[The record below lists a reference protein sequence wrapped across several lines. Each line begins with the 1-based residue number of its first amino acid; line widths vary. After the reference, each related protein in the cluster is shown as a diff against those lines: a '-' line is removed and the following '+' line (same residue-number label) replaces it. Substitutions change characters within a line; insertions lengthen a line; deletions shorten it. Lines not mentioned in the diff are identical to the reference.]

1 MANRGNQVSLEVIWL
16 ASLLLSVYFHK
27 PTSGLNSEAEAL
39 LKWKSSIGDQEIL
52 RSWVSP
58 SSNSN
63 VTSPCKWRGITC
75 NDAESV
81 TIINLAYTGLRGTLQ
96 DLDISSF
103 PNLLRLDLK
112 FNKLTGTIPSNIGVL
127 PKLQFLDLST
137 NSFHGTLPLSLANLT
152 LVYELDVSRNNLT
165 GILDPRLFPNG
176 SGSTRT
182 GLVRLQHL
190 LLQSTGLGGRI
201 PEEIGN
207 LKNLSI
213 LDLATNYFNGP
224 LPASMGNLS
233 ELRILILAK
242 NQLSGTIPPSLCSF
256 RKLTELNLL
265 MNKFSGKV
273 PAGLGNL
280 SCLTVLHLAENNLT
294 GNLPPQVCRGG
305 KLVNFSAAFNNFS
318 GPIPVSLKNCRTLF
332 RVRLEYNHLTG
343 TLDQDFGAYPNL
355 TCIDLSFNKLRGN
368 LTQKWGECQNL
379 QVLKIAGNML
389 QGKIPDNIVE
399 LNQLQLLDLSFNQI
413 SGGMPSELGKLSE
426 LFFLSLKANQLSGQV
441 PAGIGELSNLMTLDL
456 STNLLR
462 GPIPPEIG
470 ECSKLQLLNLSKN
483 QLNGTIPYQI
493 GNLKVL
499 QDLLDLSYNQLTGE
513 VPTQFAKLTALECL
527 NMSHNNLSGSIPPSF
542 RDMLGLVSI
551 NFSYNS
557 LVGSIPDSNVF
568 RSADPSVYTNN
579 NDLCGEVQGLRPCDA
594 ATTVMGGRRKK
605 SKVLVMVAAIT
616 SALLFSITIIGVLA
630 FLHQQKFF
638 GSSSRNEDKSKREN
652 PFSVCHFDGKLVYRD
667 IIEATNDMHCIGEGA
682 SAKVYKIEMPGVQ
695 PLAAK
700 KLKFSDRESEMDMA
714 KSFSQEVA
722 ALTRL
727 RHRNIVKFYGFCSQG
742 SHTFLVYELMER
754 GSLSSILS
762 SDTGAK
768 ELQWENRINAIQ
780 SIANALS
787 YMHHDCF
794 PPIIHRDI
802 SSKNV
807 LLNSELEAHVSD
819 FGTSRFL
826 KPDSSNWTTI
836 AGTYGYLAPELAY
849 KMEVTEKSEVYS
861 FGVLAMEILMGKH
874 PAELVSYLQ
883 SSADQS
889 ISLED
894 VLDKRLS
901 PPADMKVVDQ
911 ITIILNV
918 AVSCVSEDPQSR
930 PTMRSVSR
938 LLDME
943 TSSDS
948 IAV

>member
-1 MANRGNQVSLEVIWL
+1 MANRGNQVSLEVILL
-16 ASLLLSVYFHK
+16 ASLLLSVYFYK
-27 PTSGLNSEAEAL
+27 PTSGFNSEAEAL
-39 LKWKSSIGDQEIL
+39 LKWKSSIGDREIL

-75 NDAESV
+75 NDAGSV
-81 TIINLAYTGLRGTLQ
+81 TVINLAYTGLRGTLQ

-112 FNKLTGTIPSNIGVL
+112 FNKLTGIIPSNIGVL
-127 PKLQFLDLST
+127 SKLQFLDLST
-137 NSFHGTLPLSLANLT
+137 NSFHGTLPLTLANLT
-152 LVYELDVSRNNLT
+152 HVYELDVSRNNLT
-165 GILDPRLFPNG
+165 GILDPRLFPDG

-182 GLVRLQHL
+182 GLVSLQRL

-213 LDLATNYFNGP
+213 LDLTTNYFNGP
-224 LPASMGNLS
+224 LPASLGN
-233 ELRILILAK
+233 
-242 NQLSGTIPPSLCSF
+242 SLCSL
-256 RKLTELNLL
+256 RKLTELYLL
-265 MNKFSGKV
+265 KNKFSGTV

-280 SCLTVLHLAENNLT
+280 SSLTVLHLAENNLT

-355 TCIDLSFNKLRGN
+355 TYIDLSFNKLKGK

-389 QGKIPDNIVE
+389 QGQIPDNIVE
-399 LNQLQLLDLSFNQI
+399 LNQLHQLDLSFNQI
-413 SGGMPSELGKLSE
+413 SGGIPSTLGKLSM

-470 ECSKLQLLNLSKN
+470 ECSRLHRLNLSDN

-493 GNLKVL
+493 GNLIGL
-499 QDLLDLSYNQLTGE
+499 QDALDLSYNQLTGE
-513 VPTQFAKLTALECL
+513 VPTQFAKLKALECL
-527 NMSHNNLSGSIPPSF
+527 NMSHNNLSGSIPPLF
-542 RDMLGLVSI
+542 RDMLSLVSI

-557 LVGSIPDSNVF
+557 LVDSLPDSNVF

-579 NDLCGEVQGLRPCDA
+579 KDLCGEVQGLRPCDA
-594 ATTVMGGRRKK
+594 ATTMKGGRRKK
-605 SKVLVMVAAIT
+605 SKVLIMVAAIT

-638 GSSSRNEDKSKREN
+638 GRSSRNEDKSKREN

-667 IIEATNDMHCIGEGA
+667 IIEATNDFDDMHCIGEGA
-682 SAKVYKIEMPGVQ
+682 SAKVYKIEVPGVQ

-700 KLKFSDRESEMDMA
+700 KLKFSDRESETYMA

-762 SDTGAK
+762 GDTGAK
-768 ELQWENRINAIQ
+768 EFQWEKRINAIQ

-874 PAELVSYLQ
+874 PGELVSYLQ
-883 SSADQS
+883 SSVDQR

-901 PPADMKVVDQ
+901 PPTDKKVVDQ

-918 AVSCVSEDPQSR
+918 ALSCVSEDPQCR

-938 LLDME
+938 LL
-943 TSSDS
+943 SN
-948 IAV
+948 

>member
-112 FNKLTGTIPSNIGVL
+112 FNKLTGTIPSSIGVL
-127 PKLQFLDLST
+127 SKLQFLDLST

-182 GLVRLQHL
+182 GL
-190 LLQSTGLGGRI
+190 
-201 PEEIGN
+201 
-207 LKNLSI
+207 
-213 LDLATNYFNGP
+213 
-224 LPASMGNLS
+224 
-233 ELRILILAK
+233 
-242 NQLSGTIPPSLCSF
+242 
-256 RKLTELNLL
+256 
-265 MNKFSGKV
+265 
-273 PAGLGNL
+273 
-280 SCLTVLHLAENNLT
+280 
-294 GNLPPQVCRGG
+294 
-305 KLVNFSAAFNNFS
+305 
-318 GPIPVSLKNCRTLF
+318 
-332 RVRLEYNHLTG
+332 
-343 TLDQDFGAYPNL
+343 
-355 TCIDLSFNKLRGN
+355 
-368 LTQKWGECQNL
+368 
-379 QVLKIAGNML
+379 
-389 QGKIPDNIVE
+389 
-399 LNQLQLLDLSFNQI
+399 
-413 SGGMPSELGKLSE
+413 
-426 LFFLSLKANQLSGQV
+426 
-441 PAGIGELSNLMTLDL
+441 
-456 STNLLR
+456 
-462 GPIPPEIG
+462 
-470 ECSKLQLLNLSKN
+470 
-483 QLNGTIPYQI
+483 
-493 GNLKVL
+493 
-499 QDLLDLSYNQLTGE
+499 
-513 VPTQFAKLTALECL
+513 FAKLTTLECL

-568 RSADPSVYTNN
+568 RSADKSVYTNN
-579 NDLCGEVQGLRPCDA
+579 KDLCGEVQGLRPCDA
-594 ATTVMGGRRKK
+594 ATTVKGGRRKK

-630 FLHQQKFF
+630 FLRQQKLF
-638 GSSSRNEDKSKREN
+638 GSSSRNEDKSKWEN
-652 PFSVCHFDGKLVYRD
+652 PFSVCYFDGKLVYRD
-667 IIEATNDMHCIGEGA
+667 IIEATNDFDDMHCIGEGA
-682 SAKVYKIEMPGVQ
+682 SAKVYKIEIPGVQ

-768 ELQWENRINAIQ
+768 ELQWEKRINAIQ

-787 YMHHDCF
+787 YLHHDCF

-826 KPDSSNWTTI
+826 KPDSSNWITI